1 MECCLAKERL
11 VGNIEY
17 DSLPGLP
24 GQIRMG
30 CIRTAKLGSQSCED
44 HHQEKKRKKEK
55 SERIRQGWYKLKA
68 ET

>member
-44 HHQEKKRKKEK
+44 HHQDHKELDK
-55 SERIRQGWYKLKA
+55 VGIN
-68 ET
+68 